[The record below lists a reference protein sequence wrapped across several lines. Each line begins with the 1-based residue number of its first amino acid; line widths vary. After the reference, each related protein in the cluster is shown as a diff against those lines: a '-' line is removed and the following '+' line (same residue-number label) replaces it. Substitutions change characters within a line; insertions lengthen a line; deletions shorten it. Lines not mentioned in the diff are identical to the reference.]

1 MEKMVAMEI
10 AMAGSEEDEDAG
22 VVFVFVMMCMAIGK
36 EGLWGGTGSVL
47 CPRIRKLI
55 SPVHLFNLEELRSV
69 KRFLIFLFPPL

>member
-36 EGLWGGTGSVL
+36 EGLWGGTGSVVSQNQK
-47 CPRIRKLI
+47 I
-55 SPVHLFNLEELRSV
+55 N
-69 KRFLIFLFPPL
+69 